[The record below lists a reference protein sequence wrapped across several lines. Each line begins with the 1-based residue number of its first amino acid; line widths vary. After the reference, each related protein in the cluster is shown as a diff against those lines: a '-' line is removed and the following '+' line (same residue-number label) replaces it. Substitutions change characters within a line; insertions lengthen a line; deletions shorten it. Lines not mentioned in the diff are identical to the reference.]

1 MLARGG
7 SRRRQG
13 HSGYYRAVEFWCGRL
28 GLQLLH
34 RGTET
39 DPDIAS
45 LIGEDSVEL
54 VIADL
59 DVGDGR
65 IIELIKYTRPA
76 GRPVR
81 ARSSDPGSTHIALRV
96 DDLGA
101 ALERSRARKRARY
114 SATLCCCTTR
124 VAPGTAP
131 PAVISLT
138 RTGSSSSS
146 SSGPEPRRHDH
157 YDAVSR
163 RPEVP
168 PPNPVDP
175 CSSSPTAEAGRP
187 PPTGDAIAATAGV
200 PLDRH
205 ALLAMAKATSAGY
218 IPIPPA
224 ISFAVRSRRSCS

>member
-45 LIGEDSVEL
+45 LIGEDPVEL

-96 DDLGA
+96 DDPGA
-101 ALERSRARKRARY
+101 APERLEGSEARQIFRHPVLLHDPGGAWDGV
-114 SATLCCCTTR
+114 ACCYIADPDGIIVELVQR
-124 VAPGTAP
+124 PG
-131 PAVISLT
+131 
-138 RTGSSSSS
+138 
-146 SSGPEPRRHDH
+146 
-157 YDAVSR
+157 
-163 RPEVP
+163 
-168 PPNPVDP
+168 
-175 CSSSPTAEAGRP
+175 AEAP
-187 PPTGDAIAATAGV
+187 
-200 PLDRH
+200 
-205 ALLAMAKATSAGY
+205 
-218 IPIPPA
+218 
-224 ISFAVRSRRSCS
+224 